1 VASDEASKTER
12 SRADAQQTEQ
22 DAAPPVEAGE
32 QEPASLRVTMSTA
45 EQEALRRRL
54 REKFH

>member
-1 VASDEASKTER
+1 MTTDDKSRTARNRSHAAQPGPDEATP
-12 SRADAQQTEQ
+12 APDEQ
-22 DAAPPVEAGE
+22 DLPM
-32 QEPASLRVTMSTA
+32 SLRVTMSAA

>member
-1 VASDEASKTER
+1 MPAQKEQRPPADRER
-12 SRADAQQTEQ
+12 ARDDDADAAESG
-22 DAAPPVEAGE
+22 AADVR
-32 QEPASLRVTMSTA
+32 LTHA